1 MCAAR
6 LEVHR
11 ACSRGT
17 ALSQPSHPPVAPAGP
32 YAQPGPYAPA
42 APYAAAGFAPAGAP
56 VAAPAPPPAAP
67 TQVAFPGQVQLP
79 PQPQFT
85 PTPQQA
91 AQVQQGSLASGFPR
105 YVPPPPSPVN
115 RTGLYVGILV
125 CVLTLLFAVVGFVLV
140 G

>member
-6 LEVHR
+6 SEVHR
-11 ACSRGT
+11 ARPRGT
-17 ALSQPSHPPVAPAGP
+17 ALSQPPYSPVAPAGP
-32 YAQPGPYAPA
+32 YAQPGPHAPA
-42 APYAAAGFAPAGAP
+42 APYVPAGIAPAGAP
-56 VAAPAPPPAAP
+56 VSQPAAP

-91 AQVQQGSLASGFPR
+91 AQSQRGALASGFPR

-125 CVLTLLFAVVGFVLV
+125 CVLTLLFAVIGFVLV

>member
-11 ACSRGT
+11 ARPRGT
-17 ALSQPSHPPVAPAGP
+17 ALSQPPHPSVAPAGP
-32 YAQPGPYAPA
+32 YAQSGLSAPA
-42 APYAAAGFAPAGAP
+42 AQFATAGAP
-56 VAAPAPPPAAP
+56 APQPAAP

-85 PTPQQA
+85 PSPQQA
-91 AQVQQGSLASGFPR
+91 PRAALASGFPR

-125 CVLTLLFAVVGFVLV
+125 CVLTLLFAVIGFVLV
-140 G
+140 A

>member
-11 ACSRGT
+11 ARPRGT

-32 YAQPGPYAPA
+32 YAQPGVPAQYVPAGLAPVGVPVGAPA
-42 APYAAAGFAPAGAP
+42 FQ
-56 VAAPAPPPAAP
+56 PAAP

-79 PQPQFT
+79 PQPQFA
-85 PTPQQA
+85 PPPH
-91 AQVQQGSLASGFPR
+91 QVQPGALASGFPR

-125 CVLTLLFAVVGFVLV
+125 CVLTLLFAVIGFIVV
-140 G
+140 A

>member
-17 ALSQPSHPPVAPAGP
+17 ALSQPPHPPVAPAGP
-32 YAQPGPYAPA
+32 YAQPGPHAPA
-42 APYAAAGFAPAGAP
+42 APYAAAGFASAGAS
-56 VAAPAPPPAAP
+56 VAAAAPPPAAP

-79 PQPQFT
+79 PRPQFP
-85 PTPQQA
+85 PTPQRA
-91 AQVQQGSLASGFPR
+91 PRLPQGALATGFPDYR
-105 YVPPPPSPVN
+105 SPAPSPVN

-125 CVLTLLFAVVGFVLV
+125 CLLTIAFAVVGFLV
-140 G
+140 VG